1 MLLLWY
7 LNPGELHYYLLMV
20 SLDRFFERSCNNVD
34 NPFGKICV
42 PWRIG
47 NVNLKLFNIIKE
59 TNESKTLIKHIS
71 KNSDNNLLVQNVIQF
86 KNRITESV
94 YRNIKSQ
101 QNMVYAEEDYIWN
114 PSICTYEFHK
124 DNNSMWRNCG
134 YNGAKINPF

>member
-1 MLLLWY
+1 M
-7 LNPGELHYYLLMV
+7 
-20 SLDRFFERSCNNVD
+20 
-34 NPFGKICV
+34 
-42 PWRIG
+42 
-47 NVNLKLFNIIKE
+47 KLFNIIKE

-86 KNRITESV
+86 KTRITESV

-124 DNNSMWRNCG
+124 DNNSM
-134 YNGAKINPF
+134 

>member
-1 MLLLWY
+1 
-7 LNPGELHYYLLMV
+7 MV

-42 PWRIG
+42 PWKIG

-101 QNMVYAEEDYIWN
+101 QNMVYAEEDYI
-114 PSICTYEFHK
+114 
-124 DNNSMWRNCG
+124 
-134 YNGAKINPF
+134 